1 MSWTHS
7 TFVVDI
13 LEQPTADWTVAPSVG
28 GNPSYPVT
36 QNSLRDVG
44 TRKWPI
50 YQAVVRGTRRQ
61 LSRNAT

>member
-13 LEQPTADWTVAPSVG
+13 LEQPSADSTVAPSVG
-28 GNPSYPVT
+28 GNASYPVT

-44 TRKWPI
+44 TLKR
-50 YQAVVRGTRRQ
+50 VVGIR
-61 LSRNAT
+61 L